1 MFPVRPLGFLAA
13 VRGLG
18 SGLLN
23 PVTQILERLA
33 RNERAASADLLPL
46 VYEELRR
53 LAAFQMSRGALG
65 QTLQPTALVHEAYLR
80 LVDVPEPQAWD
91 GRGHF
96 FAAAAEAM
104 RRILVE
110 DVRRKGRLKRGGD
123 LDRVSIE
130 GLDVAATATDEQVL
144 AVNES
149 LERLAAVDPEA
160 AELIKLRF
168 FVGLPNIEAAAL
180 MKIPE
185 RTAKRRW
192 AYARAWLIEDLQ
204 RT

>member
-1 MFPVRPLGFLAA
+1 MVRTFPA
-13 VRGLG
+13 V
-18 SGLLN
+18 N
-23 PVTQILERLA
+23 PVTHILDRLA
-33 RNERAASADLLPL
+33 RNEPTASAELLPL

-53 LAAFQMSRGALG
+53 LATYRMAQDPLG

-80 LVDVPEPQAWD
+80 LVDVPQQQSWD

-110 DVRRKGRLKRGGD
+110 NARRKMRLKRGGGMQRD
-123 LDRVSIE
+123 QLD
-130 GLDVAATATDEQVL
+130 GLDIAASARDEQVL
-144 AVNES
+144 AVSES
-149 LERLAAVDPEA
+149 LDRLAALDPEA

-180 MKIPE
+180 LKIPE

-192 AYARAWLIEDLQ
+192 AYARAWLLEDLR